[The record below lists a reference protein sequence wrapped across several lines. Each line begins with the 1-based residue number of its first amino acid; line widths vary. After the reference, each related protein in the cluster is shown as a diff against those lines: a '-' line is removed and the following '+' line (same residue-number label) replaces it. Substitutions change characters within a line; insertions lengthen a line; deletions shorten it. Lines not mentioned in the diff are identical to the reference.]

1 MNIYNMKEQNPY
13 ILHDKNNLK
22 NIEINIDE
30 DIKKDINDFYFSKED
45 LENIKIPSD
54 LDDII
59 NEPFL
64 EDKKEKKSYL
74 ISWIV
79 DLLLVFIL
87 LLPIAGIYNP
97 NIFSKVDSVYPF
109 FVKAHNFLDKD
120 NILRLLGGKSSDEN
134 LKNAKPTVVVK
145 AKDVKK
151 PKSNTEELELI
162 HSLANSLI
170 KAEYKWECTEVTPK
184 TIKKAISG
192 VDYLQDKY
200 HRIYFRSNLEKW
212 QQGDFSNAVEV
223 HNKVWSIL
231 KGNIGEA
238 YALDEESISKIKQ
251 KYFE

>member
-1 MNIYNMKEQNPY
+1 MKEQNPY
-13 ILHDKNNLK
+13 ILHNDKNSLK

-30 DIKKDINDFYFSKED
+30 DIENDIGDFCFSKND
-45 LENIKIPSD
+45 LENIKIPSE

-59 NEPFL
+59 EAPFL
-64 EDKKEKKSYL
+64 EDKKERKSYL
-74 ISWIV
+74 ISWAV
-79 DLLLVFIL
+79 DLLLVFLL

-97 NIFSKVDSVYPF
+97 NIFSKIDSVYPF

-120 NILRLLGGKSSDEN
+120 NIIRMLGGKSGSEN
-134 LKNAKPTVVVK
+134 LNDAKPTVVVK

-151 PKSNTEELELI
+151 PKSNMEELELI

-192 VDYLQDKY
+192 VDYLQDEY
-200 HRIYFRSNLEKW
+200 QRIYFRSNLEKW

-238 YALDEESISKIKQ
+238 YALDEENISKIKE
-251 KYFE
+251 KYFK